1 MLLII
6 LWASLVAQEL
16 KDLPVMQETRVQS
29 LGEEDTLERET
40 ATNSSILVWE
50 IPWTDEPGRVKSTE
64 SQSRIRLSN

>member
-50 IPWTDEPGRVKSTE
+50 IPWTDEPGRLQFMVW
-64 SQSRIRLSN
+64 QSWTRLSD